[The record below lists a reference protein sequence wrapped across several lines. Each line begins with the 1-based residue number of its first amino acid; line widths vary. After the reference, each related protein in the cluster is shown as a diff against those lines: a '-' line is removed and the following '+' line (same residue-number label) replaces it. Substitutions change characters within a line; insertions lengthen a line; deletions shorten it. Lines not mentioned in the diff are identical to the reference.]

1 MENVL
6 EEALLNDY
14 ESEHAK
20 YPYPQQA
27 VCAMVRDDPGTCGH
41 GSTTKPTTALRKS
54 KGGDALLTCVAH
66 PQTCDYG

>member
-1 MENVL
+1 MITKVNMLNIHIPSRQCVL
-6 EEALLNDY
+6 N
-14 ESEHAK
+14 K
-20 YPYPQQA
+20 RT
-27 VCAMVRDDPGTCGH
+27 CRDDPGTCGH